1 MSELS
6 PIVVQLFKGPV
17 YRDAHQAQWEPLL
30 KQRAQ
35 VADYVA
41 VLGLRVEVDE
51 TNGYAYLASLPDTED
66 GPALP
71 RLIKRHKLPFHTS
84 LLLALLR
91 KKLAEFDTDS
101 TQGQLVVST
110 EQITEMMRLYFPDA
124 TNETKIH
131 RDIDTN
137 ITRVKELGFLRQLRN
152 SSDQFEVR
160 QIIRAF
166 VDGQFLAD
174 LDTQLSD
181 YLAEMTQAAERS

>member
-6 PIVVQLFKGPV
+6 PVVIQLFRGPV
-17 YRDAHQAQWEPLL
+17 YRDAHEAQWEPLL

-51 TNGYAYLASLPDTED
+51 TNGYAYLASLPDSDETT
-66 GPALP
+66 ALP
-71 RLIKRHKLPFHTS
+71 RLVKRHKLPFHTS

-91 KKLAEFDTDS
+91 KRLAEFDTDS

-110 EQITEMMRLYFPDA
+110 DQITDMMRLYFPDL
-124 TNETKIH
+124 TNETKIQ
-131 RDIDTN
+131 RDIEVN
-137 ITRVKELGFLRQLRN
+137 INRAKDLGFLRQLRN
-152 SSDQFEVR
+152 TSDQFEVR

-166 VDGQFLAD
+166 IDGQFLAD
-174 LDTQLSD
+174 LDQQLDD
-181 YLAEMTQAAERS
+181 YLRQLGEAADRS